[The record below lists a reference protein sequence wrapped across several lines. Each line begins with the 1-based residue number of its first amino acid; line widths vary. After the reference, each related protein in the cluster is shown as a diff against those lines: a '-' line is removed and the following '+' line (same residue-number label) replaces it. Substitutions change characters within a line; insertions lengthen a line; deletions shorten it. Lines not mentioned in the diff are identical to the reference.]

1 MDIHHQPIPSAE
13 PTVPHHT
20 LARLGRR
27 AATLMAWG
35 LLLLVLWVASDIDV
49 PAPLAPWT
57 GRLQGFTTVF
67 LGIFIEALPFLLA
80 GVLVSSVLHL
90 SVSAERL
97 QRFTP
102 RNPLLAALG
111 GALLG
116 LALPVCECGSIP
128 AARRL
133 LQKGVAL
140 PVGIAF
146 VLAAPVVNPIVIL
159 STAVAFGGWE
169 MVAWRIGLTLL
180 FAVIIGVVLG
190 TVVNPAT
197 VLAANVTPHSH
208 DHGPACTHDH
218 DHGPACAHDHDHG
231 PACTHDHDHDH
242 GHDAHAAEG
251 SRIRQVL
258 VHARS
263 EFFEMGRFLVLGA
276 LLAAALQTL
285 IPQQPLLALGGGPVV
300 SVLVLMGLAVL
311 LSVCST
317 VDSFIALS
325 FVNTFTPGAVLAF
338 LVFGPMIDIKSTLM
352 LTTTF
357 RRRIVAV
364 MVLLCFQLS
373 LLAGIALNIF
383 AW

>member
-1 MDIHHQPIPSAE
+1 MMQRSRQIVETHHQPIAAAPAPAKR
-13 PTVPHHT
+13 PTRAR
-20 LARLGRR
+20 LARRGV
-27 AATLMAWG
+27 TLLVWA
-35 LLLLVLWVASDIDV
+35 LLLLLLWIASDIEV
-49 PAPLAPWT
+49 PAALASWS

-90 SVSAERL
+90 YVSAERL
-97 QRFTP
+97 QHYTP
-102 RNPLLAALG
+102 RHPVLAALSG
-111 GALLG
+111 GLLG

-146 VLAAPVVNPIVIL
+146 VLAAPVINPIVII

-169 MVAWRIGLTLL
+169 MVAWRVGLTLL
-180 FAVIIGVVLG
+180 FAVIIGVLLG
-190 TVVNPAT
+190 AAVSPAT
-197 VLAANVTPHSH
+197 VLARGVLADT
-208 DHGPACTHDH
+208 DDH
-218 DHGPACAHDHDHG
+218 DHTCGPTCQHDHEHHH
-231 PACTHDHDHDH
+231 HDGEKPD
-242 GHDAHAAEG
+242 
-251 SRIRQVL
+251 RLRQVL
-258 VHARS
+258 EHARG

-276 LLAAALQTL
+276 LLASALQTL
-285 IPQQPLLALGGGPVV
+285 IPQQPLMALGGGAVV
-300 SVLVLMGLAVL
+300 SVLVLMALAVL

-364 MVLLCFQLS
+364 IVLLCFQLT
-373 LLAGIALNIF
+373 LLAGIALNF
-383 AW
+383 FVW

>member
-1 MDIHHQPIPSAE
+1 M
-13 PTVPHHT
+13 V
-20 LARLGRR
+20 
-27 AATLMAWG
+27 AWA
-35 LLLLVLWVASDIDV
+35 LLLLLLWIASDIEV
-49 PAPLAPWT
+49 PAALAPWT

-80 GVLVSSVLHL
+80 GVLVSSVLHFAI
-90 SVSAERL
+90 SAERL

-102 RNPLLAALG
+102 RNPVLAALSG
-111 GALLG
+111 GLLG

-146 VLAAPVVNPIVIL
+146 VLAAPVINPIVII

-169 MVAWRIGLTLL
+169 MVAWRVGLTLL
-180 FAVIIGVVLG
+180 FAVTIGVLIG
-190 TVVNPAT
+190 TAVSPAA
-197 VLAANVTPHSH
+197 VLARGVLADPD
-208 DHGPACTHDH
+208 DH
-218 DHGPACAHDHDHG
+218 AHDHDHTCD
-231 PACTHDHDHDH
+231 PTCQHDHTHDTAESDRLRRIL
-242 GHDAHAAEG
+242 AHARG
-251 SRIRQVL
+251 
-258 VHARS
+258 

-285 IPQQPLLALGGGPVV
+285 IPQQPLLALGSGPVV

-357 RRRIVAV
+357 RRRIVAAIA
-364 MVLLCFQLS
+364 LLCFQLS
-373 LLAGIALNIF
+373 LLAGVALNVF
-383 AW
+383 VW

>member
-1 MDIHHQPIPSAE
+1 ME
-13 PTVPHHT
+13 VPHQSSASVRDT
-20 LARLGRR
+20 AKRLSPWSVVRR
-27 AATLMAWG
+27 SAMVMAWILVF
-35 LLLLVLWVASDIDV
+35 LLLWLASALAV
-49 PAPLAPWT
+49 PPNLATWT

-80 GVLVSSVLHL
+80 GVLVSSILHL
-90 SVSAERL
+90 YISAERL
-97 QRFTP
+97 QRMTP
-102 RNPLLAALG
+102 HHPLLAALS

-116 LALPVCECGSIP
+116 LALPVCECGAIP

-146 VLAAPVVNPIVIL
+146 VLAAPVINPIVII

-169 MVAWRIGLTLL
+169 MVAWRVGLTLL
-180 FAVIIGVVLG
+180 FAVIIGVLLG
-190 TVVNPAT
+190 TAVNAST
-197 VLAANVTPHSH
+197 VLAPNVLISI
-208 DHGPACTHDH
+208 DEHDH
-218 DHGPACAHDHDHG
+218 DHTC
-231 PACTHDHDHDH
+231 DHDHDH
-242 GHDAHAAEG
+242 GHEQETD
-251 SRIRQVL
+251 RLRQVL
-258 VHARS
+258 SHARS

-285 IPQQPLLALGGGPVV
+285 IPQQPLLALGNGPVI
-300 SVLVLMGLAVL
+300 SVLVLMALAVV

-357 RRRIVAV
+357 RRRIVV
-364 MVLLCFQLS
+364 IIVLLCFQLA
-373 LLAGIALNIF
+373 LLAGIACNFLL
-383 AW
+383 

>member
-1 MDIHHQPIPSAE
+1 MKTPQQPIAAAPAPSKH
-13 PTVPHHT
+13 PVLVCFVRRGVT
-20 LARLGRR
+20 LL
-27 AATLMAWG
+27 AWE
-35 LLLLVLWVASDIDV
+35 LLLLLLWIASGIQV
-49 PAPLAPWT
+49 PAALVPWS

-90 SVSAERL
+90 YVSAERL
-97 QRFTP
+97 QCYTP
-102 RNPLLAALG
+102 HHPVLAALSG
-111 GALLG
+111 GLLG
-116 LALPVCECGSIP
+116 LAMPVCECGSIP

-146 VLAAPVVNPIVIL
+146 VLAAPVVNPIVII

-169 MVAWRIGLTLL
+169 MVAWRVGLTLL
-180 FAVIIGVVLG
+180 FAVTIGVLLG
-190 TVVNPAT
+190 RAGNPAA
-197 VLAANVTPHSH
+197 VLAPGVLALGVLADTADDHH
-208 DHGPACTHDH
+208 DHAHIHCPTCQHDH
-218 DHGPACAHDHDHG
+218 HHHHHDDEK
-231 PACTHDHDHDH
+231 PD
-242 GHDAHAAEG
+242 
-251 SRIRQVL
+251 RLQQVL
-258 VHARS
+258 EHARG

-285 IPQQPLLALGGGPVV
+285 IPQQPLLDLGSGPVM
-300 SVLVLMGLAVL
+300 SVLVLMALAVV

-364 MVLLCFQLS
+364 IVLLCFLLV
-373 LLAGIALNIF
+373 LLAGIALNF
-383 AW
+383 FVW

>member
-1 MDIHHQPIPSAE
+1 METPHQPSAAA
-13 PTVPHHT
+13 PAPAKHP
-20 LARLGRR
+20 LLRR
-27 AATLMAWG
+27 TATLLAWA
-35 LLLLVLWVASDIDV
+35 LLLVLLWVASAIEV
-49 PAPLAPWT
+49 PAALAPWS

-97 QRFTP
+97 QQYTP
-102 RNPLLAALG
+102 RQPVLAALS

-133 LQKGVAL
+133 LHKGL
-140 PVGIAF
+140 PLPMGIAF
-146 VLAAPVVNPIVIL
+146 VLAAPVVNPIVII

-169 MVAWRIGLTLL
+169 MVAWRVGLTLL
-180 FAVIIGVVLG
+180 FAVTIGVLLG
-190 TVVNPAT
+190 AAVNPAA
-197 VLAANVTPHSH
+197 VLAPGVLAETDHHHH
-208 DHGPACTHDH
+208 DHTCGPTCQHEYEH
-218 DHGPACAHDHDHG
+218 H
-231 PACTHDHDHDH
+231 
-242 GHDAHAAEG
+242 HADEEPG
-251 SRIRQVL
+251 RLRQVL
-258 VHARS
+258 AHMRG

-285 IPQQPLLALGGGPVV
+285 IPQQPLLALGSGPVL
-300 SVLVLMGLAVL
+300 SVLVLLALAVV

-317 VDSFIALS
+317 VDAFIALS

-364 MVLLCFQLS
+364 IVLLCFQLA
-373 LLAGIALNIF
+373 LLAGIALNF
-383 AW
+383 FVW

>member
-1 MDIHHQPIPSAE
+1 MIETPHQPIAAAPA
-13 PTVPHHT
+13 PAKQPALVRFVRRGVAL
-20 LARLGRR
+20 LAW
-27 AATLMAWG
+27 A
-35 LLLLVLWVASDIDV
+35 LLLLLLWIASAIEV
-49 PAPLAPWT
+49 PAALAPWS

-90 SVSAERL
+90 YVSAERL
-97 QRFTP
+97 QHYTP
-102 RNPLLAALG
+102 HHPVLAALSG
-111 GALLG
+111 GLLG

-140 PVGIAF
+140 PMGIAF
-146 VLAAPVVNPIVIL
+146 VLAAPVINPIVII

-169 MVAWRIGLTLL
+169 MVAWRVGLTLL
-180 FAVIIGVVLG
+180 FAVAIGVLLG
-190 TVVNPAT
+190 ATVNPAA
-197 VLAANVTPHSH
+197 VLAPGVLADPDDNHACGPTCQHDHHHSH
-208 DHGPACTHDH
+208 EHHHHNGEKPD
-218 DHGPACAHDHDHG
+218 
-231 PACTHDHDHDH
+231 
-242 GHDAHAAEG
+242 
-251 SRIRQVL
+251 RLRQVL
-258 VHARS
+258 EHARG

-276 LLAAALQTL
+276 LLASALQTL
-285 IPQQPLLALGGGPVV
+285 IPQQPLLALGGGAVV
-300 SVLVLMGLAVL
+300 SVLVLMALAVL

-325 FVNTFTPGAVLAF
+325 FVNTFTPGAILAF

-364 MVLLCFQLS
+364 IVLLCFQLT
-373 LLAGIALNIF
+373 LLASIALNF
-383 AW
+383 FVW

>member
-1 MDIHHQPIPSAE
+1 M
-13 PTVPHHT
+13 V
-20 LARLGRR
+20 
-27 AATLMAWG
+27 AWA
-35 LLLLVLWVASDIDV
+35 LLLLLLWIASDIEV
-49 PAPLAPWT
+49 PATLAPWT

-80 GVLVSSVLHL
+80 GVLVSSVLHFAI
-90 SVSAERL
+90 SAERL

-102 RNPLLAALG
+102 RNPVLAALSG
-111 GALLG
+111 GLLG

-146 VLAAPVVNPIVIL
+146 VLAAPVINPIVII

-169 MVAWRIGLTLL
+169 MVAWRVGLTLL
-180 FAVIIGVVLG
+180 FAVTIGVLIGAAVS
-190 TVVNPAT
+190 PAA
-197 VLAANVTPHSH
+197 VLARGVLADPD
-208 DHGPACTHDH
+208 DH
-218 DHGPACAHDHDHG
+218 AHDHDHTCD
-231 PACTHDHDHDH
+231 PTCQHDHTHD
-242 GHDAHAAEG
+242 AADNDRLR
-251 SRIRQVL
+251 RIL
-258 VHARS
+258 SHARG

-285 IPQQPLLALGGGPVV
+285 IPQQPLLALGSGPVV

-357 RRRIVAV
+357 RRRIVAAIA
-364 MVLLCFQLS
+364 LLCFQLS
-373 LLAGIALNIF
+373 LLAGVALNVF
-383 AW
+383 VW

>member
-1 MDIHHQPIPSAE
+1 
-13 PTVPHHT
+13 V
-20 LARLGRR
+20 RR
-27 AATLMAWG
+27 AAQVAAWA
-35 LLLLVLWVASDIDV
+35 LLVLLLWVASDIEV
-49 PAPLAPWT
+49 PAALAPWT

-90 SVSAERL
+90 YISAERL
-97 QRFTP
+97 QHLAP
-102 RNPLLAALG
+102 RNPLLAALSG
-111 GALLG
+111 SLLG

-140 PVGIAF
+140 PLGIAF
-146 VLAAPVVNPIVIL
+146 VLAAPVINPIVII

-169 MVAWRIGLTLL
+169 MVAWRVGLTLL
-180 FAVIIGVVLG
+180 FAVIIGTLLG
-190 TVVNPAT
+190 AAVRPAQ
-197 VLAANVTPHSH
+197 VLAHRVLAPEEA
-208 DHGPACTHDH
+208 HGHACGPTCDH
-218 DHGPACAHDHDHG
+218 DHAHDHD
-231 PACTHDHDHDH
+231 AE
-242 GHDAHAAEG
+242 DAD
-251 SRIRQVL
+251 RLRQVL
-258 VHARS
+258 GHARG

-285 IPQQPLLALGGGPVV
+285 IPQQPLLALGSGPVV

-364 MVLLCFQLS
+364 IVLLCFQLT
-373 LLAGIALNIF
+373 LLAAVALNF
-383 AW
+383 FLW